1 MTFGYLIWAA
11 PAIGALLVVVLVV
24 TSGMIRYVGNNHAA
38 IVEKLWSGKGSITG
52 GLIAMRGE
60 AGFQPTV
67 LRGGYHFFVPYQY
80 RLHVQPLVTIP
91 QGQVGYV
98 FARDGAAL
106 PSTQTLAH
114 NVDAV
119 DFENA
124 RNFLE
129 SGGQKGPQR
138 KILRE
143 GTYAINLA
151 QFVII
156 TADRIY
162 GVRLDDSD
170 QALFEEMSN
179 IIQARA
185 GFDAV
190 VIKDGEDA
198 IGVVTVHDGPSLPA
212 EQIIAPTVG
221 ADPADLTSFHNN
233 FQDPE
238 AFLAAGGRRGRQL
251 QVLVEGSYYINR
263 LFATVEK
270 VAKTVIE
277 VGHVGVVVSYTGET
291 GIDTSGDAYRHG
303 ELVARGTRGVWSE
316 PLLPGKYAFNPYAGK
331 IIMVPTTNFILKWD
345 QSTIG
350 PHKFDENLSEISLIT
365 RDAFEPILPMSVV
378 VHIDYRKAPLVVQR
392 FGDIKKLVEQTL
404 DPMVSAYF
412 KNVAQTRTLIEL
424 LQDRSEI
431 QRVSA
436 VEMKDKF
443 AGYSLELQEVLIGTP
458 RAAAGNDQ
466 IEQILNQLRQRQ
478 LADEKVGTYER
489 QVLAAQKERSLREAE
504 AQAKQQT
511 AITESA
517 LSIQVQ
523 ENAGR
528 ANLARSEQ
536 EANQTRTLARAEAD
550 RIKLLGEGEAA
561 KVVLLAKADAERVTK
576 VGLAQ
581 AEAINKQVEASGGA
595 QYQLARQIAERFAEA
610 LEKSGVDIVPKIA
623 IGGGNDAGG
632 SGPIQAL
639 MAMILADKSGL
650 AGLTGTKPEPEKTD
664 A

>member
-179 IIQARA
+179 VIQTRA

-221 ADPADLTSFHNN
+221 ANPDDASNFHNN

-270 VAKTVIE
+270 VAKTIIE

-291 GIDTSGDAYRHG
+291 GVDTSGDAYRHG

-431 QRVSA
+431 QRISA

-623 IGGGNDAGG
+623 IGGNDAGG

-639 MAMILADKSGL
+639 MAMILADKGGL
-650 AGLTGTKPEPEKTD
+650 AGLTGVKPEPEKTD